1 MKYAFILARTVA
13 FPIAVMCRV
22 LGVSTSG
29 FYAWRAKPES
39 ERDRRRRALTPEIRR
54 IFEASR
60 RTYGSPRV
68 HRELRAEGIL
78 VNRKTVAAIM
88 RSEGLV
94 ARPKRRFQAATD
106 SQHDD
111 PIAPN
116 LVARNF
122 TVNER
127 DETWVGDVTAIWTAQ
142 GWLFSRFSWTSSRG
156 GSWGG
161 PPAPATTASSP
172 SPPSETASPSDNR
185 SPAWSTTPTA
195 GPRTPAATTAT
206 SSTASAS
213 SRA

>member
-88 RSEGLV
+88 RTEGLV
-94 ARPKRRFQAATD
+94 ARDKRRFQATTD

-111 PIAPN
+111 PIAP
-116 LVARNF
+116 
-122 TVNER
+122 ER
-127 DETWVGDVTAIWTAQ
+127 AIRRVVVR
-142 GWLFSRFSWTSSRG
+142 LISR
-156 GSWGG
+156 
-161 PPAPATTASSP
+161 
-172 SPPSETASPSDNR
+172 
-185 SPAWSTTPTA
+185 A
-195 GPRTPAATTAT
+195 GPAYVRDAVERARHGGCAAQHTHR
-206 SSTASAS
+206 
-213 SRA
+213 RA